1 MKDKKIY
8 PPSTI
13 GILGGGQLGKMLAQD
28 AKKMGYKVITLDPTP
43 NCPCAQVCDE
53 QIVAEF
59 SDKIQALNL
68 AKKADVLTYEFENI
82 PAPTVAYLEKE
93 GIPIFPSSRVLAITQ
108 NRITEKR
115 FLKDRGVKTVHFQGV
130 ANFSELEQV
139 SKDLGLP
146 AVMKTARGG
155 YDGKGQVVLKKEED
169 IENIKESL
177 FSQELIYEKFAPF
190 IKEISVIC
198 ARGRSGQLTTFPVSE
213 NIHRHNILYMSIVP
227 ARVSKEVK
235 NKAAEIAQG
244 VAEGLGV
251 VGAIGVEMF
260 LLEDETILV
269 NEIAPRVH
277 NSGHYTI
284 EACWTSQ
291 FEQHIRAIAGLPL
304 GSTDLLTPAAMVN
317 ILGEEG
323 YNGLPDFMG
332 VRQILSIPGVNL
344 HIYGKKI
351 TKPFR
356 KMGHVTV
363 VDRNIEG
370 AVEKAIKVEQ
380 TLKVISKQE
389 AKI

>member
-1 MKDKKIY
+1 
-8 PPSTI
+8 
-13 GILGGGQLGKMLAQD
+13 
-28 AKKMGYKVITLDPTP
+28 MGYKVITLDPAP
-43 NCPCAQVCDE
+43 HCPCAQVCDE

-82 PAPTVAYLEKE
+82 PADTIECLEKE
-93 GIPIFPSSRVLAITQ
+93 GVFISPSSQVLAITQ
-108 NRITEKR
+108 NRIIEKG
-115 FLKDRGVKTVHFQGV
+115 FLNDKGIKTVHFQGV
-130 ANFSELEQV
+130 SNLSELKQV
-139 SKDLGLP
+139 SKDMGLP
-146 AVMKTARGG
+146 AVVKTTRGG
-155 YDGKGQVVLKKEED
+155 YDGKGQVVLRSEGD
-169 IENIKESL
+169 IGNLPESL
-177 FSQELIYEKFAPF
+177 LSQELIYEKFAPF

-198 ARGRSGQLTTFPVSE
+198 ARGRNGRIVTFPVSE
-213 NIHRHNILYMSIVP
+213 NIHRHNILFMSIVP
-227 ARVSKEVK
+227 ARVSAEVK
-235 NKAAEIAQG
+235 NKAAEIAQR

-260 LLEDETILV
+260 LLEDGTILV

-284 EACWTSQ
+284 EACYTSQ
-291 FEQHIRAIAGLPL
+291 FEQHIRAITGLPF
-304 GSTDLLTPAAMVN
+304 GSTALLTPAVMVN

-323 YNGLPDFMG
+323 YTGLADFIG
-332 VRQILSIPGVNL
+332 VHEILSIPGVSL

-356 KMGHVTV
+356 KMGHVTI

-370 AVEKAIKVEQ
+370 AVEKATKVKQ
-380 TLKVISKQE
+380 ALKAVSKSE

>member
-1 MKDKKIY
+1 MKYKKIS

-13 GILGGGQLGKMLAQD
+13 GILGGGQLGKMLAQE

-43 NCPCAQVCDE
+43 NCPCAQVSDE

-82 PAPTVAYLEKE
+82 PAATVAYLEKE
-93 GIPIFPSSRVLAITQ
+93 EVPIFPSSRVLAITQ
-108 NRITEKR
+108 NRIIEKR
-115 FLKDRGVKTVHFQGV
+115 FLNDRGIKTVHFQRV
-130 ANFSELEQV
+130 VNFSELEQV
-139 SKDLGLP
+139 SGDLGLP

-155 YDGKGQVVLKKEED
+155 YDGKGQVVLRSEGD
-169 IENIKESL
+169 MENLPESF

-198 ARGRSGQLTTFPVSE
+198 ARGRSGRITTFPVSE
-213 NIHRHNILYMSIVP
+213 NIHRHNILYLSIVP
-227 ARVSKEVK
+227 ARVSAEVK
-235 NKAAEIAQG
+235 NKAAEIAQR

-284 EACWTSQ
+284 EACYTSQ
-291 FEQHIRAIAGLPL
+291 FEQHLRAICGLPL
-304 GSTDLLTPAAMVN
+304 GSTRLLSPVVMIN
-317 ILGEEG
+317 ILGEESSG
-323 YNGLPDFMG
+323 KQAKLSGIDEVLALPG
-332 VRQILSIPGVNL
+332 ANL
-344 HIYGKKI
+344 HLYGKDEVR
-351 TKPFR
+351 PGR
-356 KMGHVTV
+356 KMGHINVLADSV
-363 VDRNIEG
+363 SEAIQG
-370 AVEKAIKVEQ
+370 AKKAGDS
-380 TLKVISKQE
+380 LSWS
-389 AKI
+389 